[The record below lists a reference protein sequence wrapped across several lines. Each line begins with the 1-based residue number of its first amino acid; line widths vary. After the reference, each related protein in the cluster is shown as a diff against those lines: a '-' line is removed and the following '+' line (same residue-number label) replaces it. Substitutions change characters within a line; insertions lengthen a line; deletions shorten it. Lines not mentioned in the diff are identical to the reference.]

1 MKARKIKEKDFN
13 TINDW
18 YKGWGW
24 PLLDRELLP
33 DNGKEGLIISDN
45 NIDLIAGFVWF
56 TDSKM
61 AFFGYVISNPIKLK
75 KGQRQEAI
83 STLILCAEELCKKV
97 GVKVLVTSSSTR
109 SLIEKH
115 KELNWKSN
123 DRASFE
129 LMKILK

>member
-1 MKARKIKEKDFN
+1 MKARKIKEEDFN
-13 TINDW
+13 TIDEW

-45 NIDLIAGFVWF
+45 NIDLTAGFVWF

-75 KGQRQEAI
+75 KGQRHKAI

-97 GVKVLVTSSSTR
+97 GVKMLVTSSSTK

-123 DRASFE
+123 DRFSFE